1 LIKKLDAYVLRELT
15 VPFLIG
21 TIAVTLMFVVN
32 LLMGILEQISLQNV
46 PREAILLGLL
56 YRLPYFLNMTL
67 PIGVSLAGSLAF
79 TRLTRES
86 ELTALRAAGT
96 PILRVVLPVA
106 VFGLCVGVF
115 NFYLVEKI
123 MPKAELKF
131 TDIERKV
138 GMLGVMPKFK
148 QNAVIYLKD
157 YTASFGMVNRVGG
170 DSLQLEQVVL
180 IQRPR
185 SDETDIYTADS
196 GVYKDG
202 VWTLHRPYG
211 WMLKGLDLVGVHP
224 QKDDMVIDQKIIIDD
239 FFNPPTKETETTAE
253 LRAAI
258 ANARKVGNDTQELE
272 VEFHTRF
279 SVPASCILFACI
291 APIFAILFGRT
302 GGFAGVLVSL
312 FLVMLYYNMFMVST
326 EILGKSTGFPPALA
340 AWLPNILLGAVGLY
354 GLRRLE

>member
-1 LIKKLDAYVLRELT
+1 MIKKLDAYVLRELA

-21 TIAVTLMFVVN
+21 TVAVTLMFVIN

-106 VFGLCVGVF
+106 MFGLCVGVF

-123 MPKAELKF
+123 MPKAEIKY
-131 TDIERKV
+131 TDIARKV
-138 GMLGVMPKFK
+138 GLVGLMPPFK
-148 QNAVIYLKD
+148 QNAVVYLKD
-157 YTASFGMVNRVGG
+157 YTASFGTVVRVHG
-170 DSLQLEQVVL
+170 DSLQLSQIAL
-180 IQRPR
+180 FQRTRP
-185 SDETDIYTADS
+185 DEVFIYTADS

-202 VWTLHRPYG
+202 IWTLHKPYG
-211 WMLKGLDLVGVHP
+211 WRLKGLDLLGVHP
-224 QKDDMVIDQKIIIDD
+224 QKDDMVIDQKIIVDD
-239 FFNPPTKETETTAE
+239 FFTAPTKETETSGE

-258 ANARKVGNDTQELE
+258 VNGHKIGMDTQELE
-272 VEFHTRF
+272 VTYHTRF
-279 SVPASCILFACI
+279 SVPASCVLFACI

-312 FLVMLYYNMFMVST
+312 FLVMLYYNMYMVST
-326 EILGKSTGFPPALA
+326 EILGKSSSFPPILA